1 MRLMRAGWSQAGAA
15 FGSGGRAPNDDRVLF
30 CCLARRER
38 LADTDAVALLSRDN
52 NLRAKAA
59 SCHVAAVE
67 PHKLPNSRAGMLR
80 MCRDSG
86 APAAPPPPPA
96 PEVGSARDA
105 GPAAG
110 AVPGAPAQSPLPRA
124 EPGLPGPHSLP
135 SVRSGEALPSGATP
149 GPRLSDAQL
158 GRRPAPAADLQPDAE
173 RRHGDGAGGASSD
186 GWARAAAGGAEGG
199 AAAPGPALARIPSGG
214 GGSAAGLPPGPFRSM
229 ASGDSSGFARSG
241 SGHSDGGGDA
251 WGNLAREALDVLEG
265 GLSQAALFF
274 FQKQHGCVWTEVR
287 GSTCDCACTL
297 VQPAMLAAALTA
309 RPSWTVDCRIAYM
322 PEPRPKA

>member
-1 MRLMRAGWSQAGAA
+1 MRLMRAGWAQAGAA

-30 CCLARRER
+30 CCQARRER
-38 LADTDAVALLSRDN
+38 LADADAVALLSRDN

-67 PHKLPNSRAGMLR
+67 PHKLPNSRAGVLR

-86 APAAPPPPPA
+86 APAALPPPPA

-105 GPAAG
+105 GPSAG

-135 SVRSGEALPSGATP
+135 SVRSGEPLHPGVAP

-158 GRRPAPAADLQPDAE
+158 GRRPAPAADLQPDEE
-173 RRHGDGAGGASSD
+173 RRHGDGAGGAGSD
-186 GWARAAAGGAEGG
+186 GWAG
-199 AAAPGPALARIPSGG
+199 
-214 GGSAAGLPPGPFRSM
+214 AAGLPPGPFRSM

-241 SGHSDGGGDA
+241 SGHSDGGGDP

-274 FQKQHGCVWTEVR
+274 FQKQHGCVWTEV
-287 GSTCDCACTL
+287 
-297 VQPAMLAAALTA
+297 
-309 RPSWTVDCRIAYM
+309 
-322 PEPRPKA
+322 